1 MEMGGA
7 DVANAASSA
16 SANAMLSVKK
26 RFSLFA
32 NSLTVLRWCLCRLAF
47 LMCFSCAVDTVSDM
61 LNVVFG
67 GTDVEASEGEI
78 EVDGVGHCHH

>member
-1 MEMGGA
+1 MHKL
-7 DVANAASSA
+7 V
-16 SANAMLSVKK
+16 
-26 RFSLFA
+26 
-32 NSLTVLRWCLCRLAF
+32 F

-78 EVDGVGHCHH
+78 EVDGVGSSSSLRSANLFEEGAKACDDCGDNFDLDW